1 MIGAV
6 LAGASEEQ
14 VARVEAAAADIG
26 LAFQIQDDILDLV
39 GDQALLGKPVL
50 SDEKNHKTT
59 YVSLYGME
67 KAKEDVECLSEEAVK
82 DLEQLPGDHEFL
94 HQLILK
100 LVTRQK

>member
-1 MIGAV
+1 M
-6 LAGASEEQ
+6 
-14 VARVEAAAADIG
+14 
-26 LAFQIQDDILDLV
+26 
-39 GDQALLGKPVL
+39 L

-67 KAKEDVECLSEEAVK
+67 KAKEDVERLSEEAVK